1 MRGYRP
7 VALGGEAMGLL
18 ALTRRQDLVTTASM
32 SFIEIYFAVDGH
44 YGPARH
50 LEYQRASRHAPPQQ
64 VGETPD

>member
-1 MRGYRP
+1 
-7 VALGGEAMGLL
+7 MGLL

-32 SFIEIYFAVDGH
+32 SFIEIYFAVDGD

-64 VGETPD
+64 LGETPD